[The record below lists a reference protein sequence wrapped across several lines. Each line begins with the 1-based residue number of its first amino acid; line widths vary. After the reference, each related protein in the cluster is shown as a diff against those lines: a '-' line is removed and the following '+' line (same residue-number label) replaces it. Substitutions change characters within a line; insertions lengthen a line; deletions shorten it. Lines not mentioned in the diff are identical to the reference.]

1 MQHPDMNEL
10 GPDEIAAR
18 LQQDRADLAG
28 SIEGLRDRLSL
39 DAVLDDALGYAV
51 ANAAPYA
58 RALDGAVRAN
68 PIAAV
73 MVGVGLAWLVLGRK
87 SPAPPQAPPE
97 PPLAGTRFEAMA
109 RWEDEGGPVAP
120 LPEPDQAWVVEADR
134 LRDRASAALH
144 RIDAA
149 ARQRLRPAAD
159 MALERAEVL
168 TDLAKATRAAML
180 QGLETLGSDA
190 QDRIVAAR
198 EQAYAARIAV
208 ARRGTK
214 LIEEKPLVA
223 GAIGMALG
231 AVVGAILPRT
241 SAEDRIFGP
250 ERDELLAQ
258 ARLALRQER
267 ARADERARAEA
278 AR

>member
-1 MQHPDMNEL
+1 MQHPDMNGL

-39 DAVLDDALGYAV
+39 NALLDDALDYAV
-51 ANAAPYA
+51 ANTAPYA

-68 PIAAV
+68 PVAAV
-73 MVGVGLAWLVLGRK
+73 MVGVGLAWLLLGRK
-87 SPAPPQAPPE
+87 APAPPE
-97 PPLAGTRFEAMA
+97 PAPEQTLAGTRFEAMA

-120 LPEPDQAWVVEADR
+120 LPEANQAWIVEADR

-144 RIDAA
+144 RLDAA
-149 ARQRLRPAAD
+149 ARQRLRPAAE
-159 MALERAEVL
+159 MAVERAEVL
-168 TDLAKATRAAML
+168 ADLAKATRAAML
-180 QGLETLGSDA
+180 QGLENLGSEA

-198 EQAYAARIAV
+198 EQAYAARITV
-208 ARRGTK
+208 ARRGAK

-223 GAIGMALG
+223 GAIGMAIG
-231 AVVGAILPRT
+231 AVVGAVLPRT
-241 SAEDRIFGP
+241 AAEDRIFGP
-250 ERDELLAQ
+250 ERDQLLAQ
-258 ARLALRQER
+258 AHLALRQER
-267 ARADERARAEA
+267 ARTDA